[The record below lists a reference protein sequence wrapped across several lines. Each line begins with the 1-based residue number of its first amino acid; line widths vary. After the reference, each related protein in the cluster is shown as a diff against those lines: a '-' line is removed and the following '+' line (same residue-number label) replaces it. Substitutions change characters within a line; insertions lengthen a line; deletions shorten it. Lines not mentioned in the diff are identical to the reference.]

1 LNGVRFFPRFLA
13 LLALVAGLSGCKKK
27 NTYVH
32 VEIKPDAAE
41 PAGITTI
48 DLQLALGLQT
58 ASKILTDPALKLP
71 TDVTLQIQSGS
82 GPLAITAIARDAVG
96 VEVDRGTTTVQVVKD
111 AIAEAVVQ
119 LPGGTAE
126 IQAAVVQ
133 QPFGT
138 VAQGQASAPVAI
150 TFQNVGFKL
159 SGSGP
164 LSVALGGTGAT
175 SFAILTPDA
184 CSGKTLAPGASCIV
198 SVKFQPTTIGDF
210 SATLTADATPGGPA
224 VVPLTGTGGQGLA
237 VTLSGNGTGK
247 ITSDVAGINCGAG
260 GTNCSAAYVNGTTV
274 VLTPAVSA
282 GSLFVGWSGGTPACS
297 GIGTCTVTM
306 TQAQSVTANFRVTL
320 CASGTTVAQVFNP
333 VMEGCAAG
341 GANAT
346 FANRACGAGAHVCTS
361 NEWVQ
366 NRAGIAPLH
375 HYWTDDA
382 LNYSIGSGPCGTSA
396 CGTGSTNC
404 FVTTGTTYAS
414 NCGATTPSPTPMR
427 VCAGTGGTVT
437 DPEGNVCNWTACG
450 FNSVSPNAYFGGCLG
465 AVGSN
470 TAGVLCCSGTM
481 HQYFVNA
488 STGNDSNPGTSASPF
503 KTITRA
509 LSSAVSRD
517 TVFVKPGTYSLGET
531 FPLQVPAGVNLIG
544 DERNRG
550 ASTGAPVKIAGSVTM
565 GAGSTLAG
573 FTVTSTGNGVTLATA
588 EIVVRNNTIT
598 GNSAFGLNVSNS
610 TSHLILLN
618 VSTNNNEGIVY
629 LGNNSGKAENN
640 TITGNSFIGVEID
653 APGTG
658 DFGGGVAGSVG
669 NNILSCNTTDFWTN
683 IAGTV
688 NANNNR
694 WDHVPPTQSS
704 AAFGNGLDLYF
715 TSGTTVTT
723 AGAAFAPNPCPLC
736 SGSAVSSQ
744 VFDNTMIGCAAPG
757 APAAIAYTSRAT
769 LCPSYCHVC
778 TGAEWNGHRGSI
790 APSTNY
796 WTGDNPLFY
805 ISGATGSCTVSATC
819 TAPACTKNVCTVAGG
834 GTSDGAALICPN
846 GGACQ
851 QTSCGLDSTVAQ
863 FFGACSTSSGATN
876 FGFAQGTLC
885 CCP

>member
-1 LNGVRFFPRFLA
+1 
-13 LLALVAGLSGCKKK
+13 
-27 NTYVH
+27 
-32 VEIKPDAAE
+32 
-41 PAGITTI
+41 
-48 DLQLALGLQT
+48 
-58 ASKILTDPALKLP
+58 
-71 TDVTLQIQSGS
+71 
-82 GPLAITAIARDAVG
+82 
-96 VEVDRGTTTVQVVKD
+96 
-111 AIAEAVVQ
+111 
-119 LPGGTAE
+119 
-126 IQAAVVQ
+126 
-133 QPFGT
+133 
-138 VAQGQASAPVAI
+138 
-150 TFQNVGFKL
+150 
-159 SGSGP
+159 
-164 LSVALGGTGAT
+164 
-175 SFAILTPDA
+175 
-184 CSGKTLAPGASCIV
+184 
-198 SVKFQPTTIGDF
+198 
-210 SATLTADATPGGPA
+210 
-224 VVPLTGTGGQGLA
+224 
-237 VTLSGNGTGK
+237 
-247 ITSDVAGINCGAG
+247 
-260 GTNCSAAYVNGTTV
+260 
-274 VLTPAVSA
+274 
-282 GSLFVGWSGGTPACS
+282 
-297 GIGTCTVTM
+297 
-306 TQAQSVTANFRVTL
+306 
-320 CASGTTVAQVFNP
+320 
-333 VMEGCAAG
+333 MEGCAAG
-341 GANAT
+341 GPNAT
-346 FANRACGAGAHVCTS
+346 FANRACGASAHVCTS

-396 CGTGSTNC
+396 CGTGNTNC
-404 FVTTGTTYAS
+404 FVTTGTRYS
-414 NCGATTPSPTPMR
+414 FNCGAGTPMH

-437 DPEGNVCNWTACG
+437 DPEGNGCNWTACG
-450 FNSVSPNAYFGGCLG
+450 FNSVSPNAYFGGCSG
-465 AVGSN
+465 N
-470 TAGVLCCSGTM
+470 TTAGVVCCGGTM

-503 KTITRA
+503 KTITHA
-509 LSSAVSRD
+509 LSLAVSRD
-517 TVFVKPGTYSLGET
+517 TVFVKPGNYSVGET

-544 DERNRG
+544 DEPNRG
-550 ASTGAPVKIAGSVTM
+550 ASATGPVKIVGGVTM

-573 FTVTSTGNGVTLATA
+573 FIVTSAGNGVTLSTA
-588 EIVVRNNTIT
+588 EVVVRNNTISL
-598 GNSAFGLNVSNS
+598 NSSSGINVSGS
-610 TSHLILLN
+610 TGHLILLN
-618 VSTNNNEGIVY
+618 TIINNNEGILY
-629 LGNNSGKAENN
+629 IGINSSSGKAENN

-723 AGAAFAPNPCPLC
+723 AGAALAPNPCPLC